1 MRLRGRHWVVL
12 WLMLFLGT
20 ALAIATRQSKAL
32 ATALLRTWM

>member
-20 ALAIATRQSKAL
+20 ALAITSM
-32 ATALLRTWM
+32 TNGGMSVVTT